1 MDEGMVQYYE
11 NTATVCSYCL
21 TGNTAQ
27 NWDGRAYCNAA
38 NHYSNFFLKKGIRA
52 LDLWTGIYKNRADN
66 ENQIRLF

>member
-11 NTATVCSYCL
+11 NTAPVCSYCL

-27 NWDGRAYCNAA
+27 NWDGLAYCNAA
-38 NHYSNFFLKKGIRA
+38 NQYSNVFLEERNQSI
-52 LDLWTGIYKNRADN
+52 DLWTGIYKNRVDN